1 MTGTFLCVIGVF
13 IFFIF
18 LGRKH
23 EKDMERQLLAKK
35 EKEAEDKK
43 EKQRLKNVTVMARK
57 HRDLVNKYRGIYAK
71 QVAESVEKHFLQ
83 LKAKEKQLVYT
94 NDYGQ
99 VIFDDFYKEL
109 FLFSK
114 NVVGSEITFK
124 FEQIEPLKKSY
135 AYFKKYFRYFRGL
148 GLDFA
153 NRYLIWPNSFFAFD
167 IERNFNK
174 MPSLISI
181 EDTTARIKLY
191 FKIKNLDIYYEK
203 IYADD
208 DAEYDDYEQH
218 EADVYLNELKVR
230 SYIVGEYYVAKK
242 SLVSNSNDRHD
253 EEPMMEKITPL
264 DYEKAIA
271 ATLKEMGF
279 DARTTKASGDQGA
292 DVLAQKNGI
301 SFAIQCKMYS
311 KPVGNKA
318 VQEANAGRDFYSCDY
333 GVVVSNAG
341 FTKAARQAAHACN
354 VILLDD
360 NQLYKLLSYTQKKS

>member
-1 MTGTFLCVIGVF
+1 MIIGTFLCVVAGF
-13 IFFIF
+13 IILLV
-18 LGRKH
+18 LGLKR
-23 EKDMERQLLAKK
+23 EKSIEQQILAEKKKQK
-35 EKEAEDKK
+35 EKEEE
-43 EKQRLKNVTVMARK
+43 EKQRLKEVTVTARK

-71 QVAESVEKHFLQ
+71 QVAASVEKHFLQ
-83 LKAKEKQLVYT
+83 LKSKEKQLVYT

-99 VIFDDFYKEL
+99 VIFDDFYEEL
-109 FLFSK
+109 ASFSEK
-114 NVVGSEITFK
+114 VVGSEITFK

-153 NRYLIWPNSFFAFD
+153 NRYLIWPNSFFSFD
-167 IERNFNK
+167 IEQNLNK
-174 MPSLISI
+174 TPSLISI
-181 EDTTARIKLY
+181 EDATARVRFH
-191 FKIKNLDIYYEK
+191 FKIKNSDIYDDESYANEYAECDEYEWYDDSVYLK
-203 IYADD
+203 ESSVRFAIVAEYYEARKSFVSNFD
-208 DAEYDDYEQH
+208 DA
-218 EADVYLNELKVR
+218 
-230 SYIVGEYYVAKK
+230 
-242 SLVSNSNDRHD
+242 HD
-253 EEPMMEKITPL
+253 EEPIKVMPL
-264 DYEKAIA
+264 DYEKIIA
-271 ATLKEMGF
+271 STLKDFGF

-360 NQLYKLLSYTQKKS
+360 NQLYKLLSYTQKK